1 MKTILQKYI
10 IAFREN
16 GWARNGL
23 KEQERVILK
32 PLLNAILPNGNKVS
46 DVLLH
51 DPAYVREQ
59 IQENL
64 PTDATDHEIYIV
76 AHYIKDKLKFIKLDE
91 DKDAA
96 QEYCAMHDD
105 GIVCAND
112 PQLPHYY
119 GELTM

>member
-1 MKTILQKYI
+1 MKTLLQKYI
-10 IAFREN
+10 TALREN
-16 GWARNGL
+16 GWVGNGL
-23 KEQERVILK
+23 KEQERVLLK
-32 PLLNAILPNGNKVS
+32 PILSAILPNGNKVS
-46 DVLLH
+46 DILLN

-64 PTDATDHEIYIV
+64 PDDATDHEIYIV

-96 QEYCAMHDD
+96 RDYCAIHDD

-112 PQLPHYY
+112 PQLPRYW
-119 GELTM
+119 GELIM

>member
-10 IAFREN
+10 IAFREKRWI
-16 GWARNGL
+16 GNGL
-23 KEQERVILK
+23 EEQERHLLK
-32 PLLNAILPNGNKVS
+32 PLLYATLPDGNKVS
-46 DVLLH
+46 DVLLN

-64 PTDATDHEIYIV
+64 PDDATDHEIYIV

-96 QEYCAMHDD
+96 REYCAIYDD

-112 PQLPHYY
+112 PQLPRYW